1 MSKIAGIVK
10 YIQVN
15 KYTLDFCLPC
25 IETHDPRFSFTISLW
40 LYVYVYKK

>member
-25 IETHDPRFSFTISLW
+25 IESETHDPRFSFTISLW
-40 LYVYVYKK
+40 LYVYK